1 MLLFPANGD
10 CSPEI
15 LEAYS
20 SLLRLILSR
29 QHVIRLA
36 ELLFAQFDGDGLS
49 IAV

>member
-1 MLLFPANGD
+1 MATVVPRFWKRIQP
-10 CSPEI
+10 PP
-15 LEAYS
+15 
-20 SLLRLILSR
+20 RILSR